1 MTFWGGSGSGSIP
14 LTSGSGSA
22 TLIFT
27 HAEGEDEEPE
37 MCRDKVRCSPGQY
50 MCQLTGS
57 CVSIRAV
64 CDGNRDCEDG
74 SDEFGCTTSSAE
86 EDDHQGWGPGLP
98 DHP

>member
-1 MTFWGGSGSGSIP
+1 MSWIP
-14 LTSGSGSA
+14 AQHTD
-22 TLIFT
+22 IFT

-86 EDDHQGWGPGLP
+86 EDDHQGGGPRCQIIL
-98 DHP
+98 D

>member
-1 MTFWGGSGSGSIP
+1 MSLMDP
-14 LTSGSGSA
+14 A
-22 TLIFT
+22 TLIYF

-74 SDEFGCTTSSAE
+74 SDEFGCTTASAE
-86 EDDHQGWGPGLP
+86 EDDHQGGTRAGRSSLIKGTVSR
-98 DHP
+98 DGFGF